1 MKTSKTEIEMS
12 KKFSQTTSDYLEWNQ
27 SMNLIRNL
35 YNDGNFRMSLLI
47 SFGSFWGLRIS
58 DILSLK
64 WEQVHEKDEFS
75 IIEKKTKKDREIK
88 INAQLKQH
96 ITDCHRKLN
105 PRTLDEYIFT
115 SQKGSVYT
123 IQRVNVILKDFKVKY
138 NLKIK
143 NFSSHSLRK
152 SFGREIFNRSA
163 ENAELAIVKLS
174 QLFNHSNPAITRRY
188 LGISQKELLD
198 TYDVLS
204 F

>member
-1 MKTSKTEIEMS
+1 MS
-12 KKFSQTTSDYLEWNQ
+12 AKFSTTTADHLEWNQ
-27 SMNLIRNL
+27 AMNLIRNL
-35 YNDGNFRMSLLI
+35 YNDENYKMSLLI
-47 SFGSFWGLRIS
+47 AIGTFWGIRIS

-64 WEQVHEKDEFS
+64 WEQVYDLDEFDL
-75 IIEKKTKKDREIK
+75 IESKTKKKREIK
-88 INAQLKQH
+88 INAQLKRH
-96 ITDCHRKLN
+96 ILDCHVKIN
-105 PRTLDEYIFT
+105 PRSSDEYIFT
-115 SQKGSVYT
+115 SQKGTIYS
-123 IQRVNVILKDFKVKY
+123 IQRINVILKDLKVKY

-143 NFSSHSLRK
+143 NFSSHSMRK

>member
-1 MKTSKTEIEMS
+1 MS
-12 KKFSQTTSDYLEWNQ
+12 AKFSQTTSDYLEWNQ

-35 YNDGNFRMSLLI
+35 YNDEDYKMSLLI

-64 WEQVHEKDEFS
+64 WNQVYDLDEFELV
-75 IIEKKTKKDREIK
+75 EKKTKKSRTIK

-96 ITDCHRKLN
+96 IMDCHMKIR
-105 PRTLDEYIFT
+105 PRVNDEFIFT
-115 SQKGSVYT
+115 SQKGSVYS
-123 IQRVNVILKDFKVKY
+123 IQRINVILKGLKVKY

-152 SFGREIFNRSA
+152 CFGREIFNRSA

-174 QLFNHSNPAITRRY
+174 QLFNHSNPSITRRY
-188 LGISQKELLD
+188 LGISQKELMD

>member
-1 MKTSKTEIEMS
+1 MS
-12 KKFSQTTSDYLEWNQ
+12 AKFSITTADHLEWNQ
-27 SMNLIRNL
+27 AMNLIRNL
-35 YNDGNFRMSLLI
+35 YNDENYRISLLI
-47 SFGSFWGLRIS
+47 AIGTFWGIRIS

-64 WEQVHEKDEFS
+64 WEQVYNLDEFDL
-75 IIEKKTKKDREIK
+75 IEKKTKKKREIK

-96 ITDCHRKLN
+96 ILECHEKIN
-105 PRTLDEYIFT
+105 PRNNDEYIFI
-115 SQKGSVYT
+115 SQKGTVYS
-123 IQRVNVILKDFKVKY
+123 IQRINVILKELRVKY

>member
-1 MKTSKTEIEMS
+1 MS
-12 KKFSQTTSDYLEWNQ
+12 AKFSQTTADYLEWNQ

-35 YNDGNFRMSLLI
+35 FNDGEYKISLLV

-64 WEQVHEKDEFS
+64 WEHIYDKDEFELV
-75 IIEKKTKKDREIK
+75 EKKTMKKRIVK
-88 INAQLKQH
+88 INSQLKHH
-96 ITDCHRKLN
+96 IQDCYEKIN
-105 PRTLDEYIFT
+105 PRATDDYIFT
-115 SQKGSVYT
+115 SQKGSVYS
-123 IQRVNVILKDFKVKY
+123 IQRINVILKELKVRY
-138 NLKIK
+138 NLKIR

-152 SFGREIFNRSA
+152 CFGREIFNRSA

-188 LGISQKELLD
+188 LGITQKELLD

>member
-1 MKTSKTEIEMS
+1 MS
-12 KKFSQTTSDYLEWNQ
+12 AKFSQTAADYLEWGQ
-27 SMNLIRNL
+27 TMNLIRNL
-35 YNDGNFRMSLLI
+35 YNDENYRMSILI
-47 SFGSFWGLRIS
+47 SFGAFWGLRIS

-64 WEQVHEKDEFS
+64 WEQVYNLDEFALV
-75 IIEKKTKKDREIK
+75 ERKTKKNREIK
-88 INAQLKQH
+88 INSQLKLH
-96 ITDCHRKLN
+96 IADCYQRIK
-105 PRTLDEYIFT
+105 PKSLDEYIFT
-115 SQKGSVYT
+115 SQKSTVYS
-123 IQRVNVILKDFKVKY
+123 IQRINVMLKDMKVKY

-152 SFGREIFNRSA
+152 SFGREIFNRSG

-174 QLFNHSNPAITRRY
+174 HLFNHSNPAITRRY

>member
-1 MKTSKTEIEMS
+1 MS
-12 KKFSQTTSDYLEWNQ
+12 AKFSTTTADYLEWNQ

-35 YNDGNFRMSLLI
+35 YNDGNYKISLLV

-64 WEQVHEKDEFS
+64 WEQVYDLDEFT
-75 IIEKKTKKDREIK
+75 IVEKKTKKNREIK
-88 INAQLKQH
+88 INAQLKRH
-96 ITDCHRKLN
+96 ISDCQQKIR
-105 PRTLDEYIFT
+105 PRTLDEFIFT
-115 SQKGSVYT
+115 SQKGSIYS
-123 IQRVNVILKDFKVKY
+123 IQRINVILKNLKIKY

-152 SFGREIFNRSA
+152 SFGREIFNRSS

-188 LGISQKELLD
+188 LGISQQELLD

>member
-1 MKTSKTEIEMS
+1 MS
-12 KKFSQTTSDYLEWNQ
+12 AKFSQTTADHLEWGQ
-27 SMNLIRNL
+27 AMNLIRNL
-35 YNDGNFRMSLLI
+35 YNEGNFKMSLLI
-47 SFGSFWGLRIS
+47 SFGVFWGIRIS
-58 DILSLK
+58 DILSIK
-64 WEQVHEKDEFS
+64 FEQVYDKDEFTLV
-75 IIEKKTKKDREIK
+75 EHKTGKPRQIK

-96 ITDCHRKLN
+96 ISDCYLKLR
-105 PRTLDEYIFT
+105 PRTLNEFIFT
-115 SQKGSVYT
+115 SQKGNVYS
-123 IQRVNVILKDFKVKY
+123 IQRINVILKDLKVRY

-174 QLFNHSNPAITRRY
+174 QLFNHSNPAVTRRY

>member
-1 MKTSKTEIEMS
+1 MS
-12 KKFSQTTSDYLEWNQ
+12 AKFSQTTADFLEWNQ

-35 YNDGNFRMSLLI
+35 YNDGNYKMSLLI

-58 DILSLK
+58 DILQLR
-64 WEQVHEKDEFS
+64 WEQVYNLDEFS
-75 IIEKKTKKDREIK
+75 LTERKTGKAREIK
-88 INAQLKQH
+88 INSQLRRH
-96 ITDCHRKLN
+96 IEDCYKNIR
-105 PRTLDEYIFT
+105 PRMLEEYIFT
-115 SQKGSVYT
+115 SQKGTVYS
-123 IQRVNVILKDFKVKY
+123 IQRVNVILKDLKVKY